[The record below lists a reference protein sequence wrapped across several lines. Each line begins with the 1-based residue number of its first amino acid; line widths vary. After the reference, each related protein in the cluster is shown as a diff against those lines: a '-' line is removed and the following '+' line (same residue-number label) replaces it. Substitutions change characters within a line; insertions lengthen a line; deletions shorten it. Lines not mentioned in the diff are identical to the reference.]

1 MTRLHADDPAAPHR
15 DADRT
20 LLTYEGTAI
29 RRRGEMLNLTDMWRA
44 AGGPANRRPTF
55 WFLMEET
62 KRFRDHARTR
72 WSHRAD
78 PRAEAPGDEAPGDEM
93 PGDTEPNVILGNI
106 WDAEADGL
114 VATARGHKGGTWAHW
129 QLALAYAK
137 YLSPAF
143 HAWCNDVVRNAMQRF
158 GGPPD
163 RRDPLTRYLERQFD
177 QLHRR
182 VDTLDRHAA
191 DTMLLVGSAQ
201 DLLLDKRRPFAESGK
216 AVLTGVVANPP
227 YEGQCP
233 SCGAAAVLTPDRKVV
248 AGAEFDHFLHRG
260 LNRPEHGW
268 LICAVCHHELSHGGY
283 LARFLRMPEFR
294 RHQDVVHE
302 TVRAGKTW
310 RALATP
316 PRATRP

>member
-29 RRRGEMLNLTDMWRA
+29 RRRGEMLNLTDMWHA
-44 AGGPANRRPTF
+44 AGSPAYRRPPL
-55 WFLMEET
+55 WLDMEET
-62 KRFRDHARTR
+62 KRFRAFGRRR
-72 WSHRAD
+72 WSYRAD
-78 PRAEAPGDEAPGDEM
+78 SEAEASGVADPNITHGDVWTAGGD
-93 PGDTEPNVILGNI
+93 D
-106 WDAEADGL
+106 L
-114 VATARGHKGGTWAHW
+114 VTTARGRHGGGTWAHW

-137 YLSPAF
+137 HLSPAF

-163 RRDPLTRYLERQFD
+163 RRDALTRYLERQFD
-177 QLHRR
+177 RLHRR

-201 DLLLDKRRPFAESGK
+201 DLLLDKRRPFSASGK

-233 SCGAAAVLTPDRKVV
+233 SCGAVPVLTPDRKVLV
-248 AGAEFDHFLHRG
+248 GAEFDHFLHRG